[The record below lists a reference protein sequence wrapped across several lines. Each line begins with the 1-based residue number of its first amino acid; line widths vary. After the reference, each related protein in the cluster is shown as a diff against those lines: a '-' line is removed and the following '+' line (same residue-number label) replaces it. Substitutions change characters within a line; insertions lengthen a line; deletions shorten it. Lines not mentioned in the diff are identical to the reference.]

1 MRLLLAV
8 FTVVM
13 LSGCGITRVL
23 SQSDTS
29 ITIDHNP
36 AGRGEAFRVAEQH
49 CRARN
54 KVPFYASG
62 VPQRGIT
69 TSTWRCE

>member
-1 MRLLLAV
+1 MRTVLAV
-8 FTVVM
+8 LTVTM
-13 LSGCGITRVL
+13 FGGCATTDVL
-23 SQSDTS
+23 SRSETS

-36 AGRGEAFRVAEQH
+36 AGRANAFRMAEQH
-49 CRARN
+49 CQARN
-54 KVPFYASG
+54 RAAFYVSG